1 MYIDELKFDDSGLI
15 PAVICD
21 HKTNEV
27 LMVGYMN
34 QQALQETIQ
43 TGRTTFWSRSRQR
56 LWRKGE
62 SSGHIQ
68 QVKWVRADCD
78 ADCLLIGVEQRVAA
92 CHLGYRSCF
101 FRELRDGKWEVVA
114 EKVFDPDEAYSQAE

>member
-1 MYIDELKFDDSGLI
+1 MFVDTLKFAESGLI

-21 HKTNEV
+21 HETNEV

-34 QQALQETIQ
+34 EEAVRQTVET
-43 TGRTTFWSRSRQR
+43 GKSTFYSRSRKKM
-56 LWRKGE
+56 WIKGE

-68 QVKWVRADCD
+68 KVHWIRLDCD
-78 ADCLLIGVEQRVAA
+78 ADTLLIGVEQLGGA

-101 FRELRDGKWEVVA
+101 FRELRDGQWTVIA
-114 EKVFDPDEAYSQAE
+114 EKVFDPDSVYKE